1 MRFIFISC
9 LLISN
14 IFCNVDIQQKFNAAN
29 SQYNDTNYLKAIE
42 LYESILDDGFESFS
56 LYYNLGNTYFRQN
69 YIGQSI
75 WAYNKAIKLNSRDK
89 DLIHNLNV
97 ANSRVKD
104 RIMLPQEYFFIN
116 IYNGIKNFMNLN
128 EWILISSISF
138 LLSAFLFFLM
148 SFFQLGHSLIP
159 KVFNIFLILTFFQ
172 HLILLD
178 FFFNN
183 DQADMGVLIENQVAV
198 RSGPFSLDNNII
210 VKLNEGILTQVGQS
224 QNDWVEIT
232 LLDGTRGWVYS
243 DNIREL

>member
-1 MRFIFISC
+1 MRFVSFSF
-9 LLISN
+9 LLISH
-14 IFCNVDIQQKFNAAN
+14 IFCNVDVQQRFNAAN
-29 SQYNDTNYLKAIE
+29 SQYNETNYVKAIE
-42 LYESILDDGFESFS
+42 LYESILDDGFESVS

-69 YIGQSI
+69 YIGQSV

-97 ANSRVKD
+97 VNSRVKD

-116 IYNGIKNFMNLN
+116 IYNGIKNRMNLN

-138 LLSAFLFFLM
+138 LLSTILFFLM
-148 SFFQLGHSLIP
+148 RFLQLGYSLIP
-159 KVFNIFLILTFFQ
+159 KILNIFLILTFFQ

-178 FFFNN
+178 FFLNN
-183 DQADMGVLIENQVAV
+183 DQVDMGVLIENQVAV
-198 RSGPFSLDNNII
+198 RSGPFSLDDNII
-210 VKLNEGILTQVGQS
+210 VKLNEGILTQVGQL

-232 LLDGTRGWVYS
+232 LLDGTRGWVYY

>member
-14 IFCNVDIQQKFNAAN
+14 IFCNVDIQQRFNAAN
-29 SQYNDTNYLKAIE
+29 SQYNETNYLKAIE
-42 LYESILDDGFESFS
+42 LYESILDDGFESVS

-69 YIGQSI
+69 YIGQSV

-97 ANSRVKD
+97 ANSRVRD

-138 LLSAFLFFLM
+138 LFSAVLFFLM
-148 SFFQLGHSLIP
+148 RFFQLGHSLIP

-183 DQADMGVLIENQVAV
+183 DQAHMGVLIENQVAV

-210 VKLNEGILTQVGQS
+210 VKLNEGILTKVGQL

-232 LLDGTRGWVYS
+232 LLDGTRGWIYS
-243 DNIREL
+243 NNIRQL

>member
-1 MRFIFISC
+1 MRFILLSC

-14 IFCNVDIQQKFNAAN
+14 IFCNVDIQQTFNAAN
-29 SQYNDTNYLKAIE
+29 SQYNETNYLKAIE
-42 LYESILDDGFESFS
+42 LYESILDDGFESVA

-69 YIGQSI
+69 YIGQSV

-116 IYNGIKNFMNLN
+116 IYNGIKNLMNLN

-138 LLSAFLFFLM
+138 LLSTILFFLM
-148 SFFQLGHSLIP
+148 RVFQLGYSLIP
-159 KVFNIFLILTFFQ
+159 KILNIFLILTFFQ

-178 FFFNN
+178 FFLNN
-183 DQADMGVLIENQVAV
+183 DQVDMGVLIENQVAV
-198 RSGPFSLDNNII
+198 RSGPFSLDDNIV

>member
-1 MRFIFISC
+1 MRFIFLSC

-14 IFCNVDIQQKFNAAN
+14 IFCNVDIQQRFNAAN
-29 SQYNDTNYLKAIE
+29 SQYNETNYLKAIE
-42 LYESILDDGFESFS
+42 LYESILDDGFESVS

-116 IYNGIKNFMNLN
+116 IYNEIKNFMNLN

-138 LLSAFLFFLM
+138 LLSAILFFLM
-148 SFFQLGHSLIP
+148 RSLQLSYSLIP
-159 KVFNIFLILTFFQ
+159 KVLYIFLLLTFFQ

-178 FFFNN
+178 FYLNN
-183 DQADMGVLIENQVAV
+183 DQIDMGVLIENQVAV
-198 RSGPFSLDNNII
+198 RSGPFSLDDNII
-210 VKLNEGILTQVGQS
+210 VRINEGILTQVGQL
-224 QNDWVEIT
+224 QNNWVEIT
-232 LLDGTRGWVYS
+232 LLDGTRGWIYS
-243 DNIREL
+243 NNIREL

>member
-1 MRFIFISC
+1 MRFIFISF

-14 IFCNVDIQQKFNAAN
+14 IFCNVDIQQRFNAAN
-29 SQYNDTNYLKAIE
+29 SQYNETNYLKAIE
-42 LYESILDDGFESFS
+42 LYESILDDGFESVS

-69 YIGQSI
+69 YIGQSV

-116 IYNGIKNFMNLN
+116 IYNGIKNLMNLN

-138 LLSAFLFFLM
+138 LLSTILFFLM
-148 SFFQLGHSLIP
+148 RVFQLGYSLIP
-159 KVFNIFLILTFFQ
+159 KILNIFLILTFFQ

-178 FFFNN
+178 FFLNN
-183 DQADMGVLIENQVAV
+183 DQVDMGVLIENQVAV
-198 RSGPFSLDNNII
+198 RSGPFSLDDNII
-210 VKLNEGILTQVGQS
+210 VKINEGILTQVGQL

-232 LLDGTRGWVYS
+232 LLDGTRGWIYS
-243 DNIREL
+243 NNIRQL

>member
-14 IFCNVDIQQKFNAAN
+14 IFCNVDIQQRFNAAN
-29 SQYNDTNYLKAIE
+29 SQYNETNYLKAIE
-42 LYESILDDGFESFS
+42 LYESILDDGFESVS

-69 YIGQSI
+69 YIGQSV

-138 LLSAFLFFLM
+138 LLSAILFFLM
-148 SFFQLGHSLIP
+148 RFLQLGHSLIP

>member
-1 MRFIFISC
+1 FILLSF

-14 IFCNVDIQQKFNAAN
+14 IFCNVDIQQTFNAAN
-29 SQYNDTNYLKAIE
+29 SQYNETNYLKAIE
-42 LYESILDDGFESFS
+42 LYESILDDGFESVA

-69 YIGQSI
+69 YIGQSV

-128 EWILISSISF
+128 EWIIISSISF
-138 LLSAFLFFLM
+138 LLSTILFFLM
-148 SFFQLGHSLIP
+148 RFLQLGYSLIP
-159 KVFNIFLILTFFQ
+159 KVLNIFLILTFFQ

-178 FFFNN
+178 LLLNN
-183 DQADMGVLIENQVAV
+183 DQIDMGVLIKNQVAV
-198 RSGPFSLDNNII
+198 RSGPFSLDDNII
-210 VKLNEGILTQVGQS
+210 AKINEGILIQVGQL
-224 QNDWVEIT
+224 QNDWVE
-232 LLDGTRGWVYS
+232 
-243 DNIREL
+243 

>member
-1 MRFIFISC
+1 MRFVAFSC
-9 LLISN
+9 LLISYV
-14 IFCNVDIQQKFNAAN
+14 FCNVDVQQRFNAAN
-29 SQYNDTNYLKAIE
+29 SQYNETNYSRAIE
-42 LYESILDDGFESFS
+42 LYESILDDGFESVS

-69 YIGQSI
+69 YIGQSV

-116 IYNGIKNFMNLN
+116 IYNGIKNLMNLN

-138 LLSAFLFFLM
+138 LLSTILFFLM
-148 SFFQLGHSLIP
+148 RVFQLGYSLIP
-159 KVFNIFLILTFFQ
+159 KILNIFLILTFFQ

-178 FFFNN
+178 FFLNN
-183 DQADMGVLIENQVAV
+183 DQVDMGVLIENQVAV
-198 RSGPFSLDNNII
+198 RSGPFSLDDNII
-210 VKLNEGILTQVGQS
+210 VKINEGILTQVGQL

-232 LLDGTRGWVYS
+232 LLDGTRGWIFS
-243 DNIREL
+243 NNIRQL